1 VAGPETREGFSAHP
15 YLTREIGEHIMK
27 VPMKDRMRV
36 VIVSAEATPFTETG
50 KLAEAIR
57 LLSESLARSGC
68 EVSLVLP
75 KYRRPA
81 IDALPL
87 ASVLPR
93 LMVPLGTELIK
104 TTVFKAE
111 VDLRALPGS
120 RSAED
125 GESGNRTFS
134 VYFIENAKYFGR
146 DLIFGSENAPY
157 LDNDERF
164 TFFSRAAL
172 EFISKAR
179 IGADILHC
187 HDWPTALVPLF
198 LRTQYA
204 GKRHFRNTASVLTL
218 YDAAAQGVFPPESFA
233 LTGLNWDFFTPDQ
246 LALNGQFNFLKAGL
260 IFADALSATSE
271 MCAESVRSG
280 AAGSGLAAILA
291 RRASGAT
298 TAYPDFPIISVRPR
312 PAEYPNLYRQ
322 AMESKRG
329 GSYVR

>member
-1 VAGPETREGFSAHP
+1 
-15 YLTREIGEHIMK
+15 MN
-27 VPMKDRMRV
+27 DRLRV
-36 VIVSAEATPFTETG
+36 VIVSAEAAPYTETG
-50 KLAEAIR
+50 RLAEAIGT
-57 LLSESLARSGC
+57 LPESLSRLGC

-81 IDALPL
+81 IEALSL
-87 ASVLPR
+87 TSVLPR
-93 LMVPLGTELIK
+93 LAVPLGTEMIK

-111 VDLRALPGS
+111 VEVRSLPGIP
-120 RSAED
+120 SAEN
-125 GESGNRTFS
+125 GENGKPFFS

-146 DLIFGSENAPY
+146 DRVFGSDNVPY

-164 TFFSRAAL
+164 TFFNRATL

-179 IGADILHC
+179 LGADILHC

-218 YDAAAQGVFPPESFA
+218 HDAAAQGVFPPESFA

-260 IFADALSATSE
+260 IFADALSAASAG
-271 MCAESVRSG
+271 CAEAVRSG

-291 RRASGAT
+291 RRESGAT
-298 TAYPDFPIISVRPR
+298 TPCQNFPIISNHPQ
-312 PAEYPNLYRQ
+312 PAEYLDLYRQ

-329 GSYVR
+329 GSHVR